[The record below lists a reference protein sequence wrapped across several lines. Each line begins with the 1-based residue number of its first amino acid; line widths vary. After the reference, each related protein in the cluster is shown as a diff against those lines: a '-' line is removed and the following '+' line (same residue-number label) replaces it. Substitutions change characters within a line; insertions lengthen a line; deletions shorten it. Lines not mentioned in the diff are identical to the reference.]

1 MAVSFVSSS
10 SNKSTTTSVV
20 VTAPTGIQDGDILV
34 VIFSAY
40 RSTSAAPGTLTAS
53 GWTQAGARTTG
64 TYYKSAIF
72 WKRASGESG
81 NYTFSATSA
90 TQMQAAIGVYRGC
103 VASGTP
109 TDGVSDTA
117 YVTSNTTVRA
127 ASITP
132 TVANGFFIYGGWYYL
147 SGTISLGTPSGMNAR
162 QTQANTNCA
171 IRLADLAYSTTS
183 ASGTKDATAG
193 GTCTQKHAFLLA
205 LKPLVQTA
213 PTVTLSSP
221 SDASVTG
228 NLTPVLNFTGTDAQ
242 GDTLEYEVQI
252 DTVNTFDGARTWM
265 DSYSESNQNDFAP
278 LGSPTGSTEISAG
291 GQTFAGNGGTV
302 NVCSFY
308 LKKVGSPTAFMTAK
322 IYAHSGTWGSTGV
335 PSTLLAT
342 SSPIASSELTTSF
355 QLVYF
360 SFPTAY
366 TTTNGTKYVCVLDF
380 TATGSDTNYI
390 ELGGDWINK
399 THSGNACYNMPASTG
414 WNYSTNIEICFYVG
428 YGVVPIDALSATD
441 AGFTAGHPF
450 ASGTAINY
458 AVQNNLADGHTY
470 YWRVRAKDP
479 SGTNTFGAWSSTR
492 SFVIPVAFI
501 SEWKTDNAGTST
513 STQVLL
519 PLQVDGTYDFY
530 AYWGDYSYS
539 HITAYNQAEI
549 THTYSVAGTYTV
561 KMVGTIDHFRFA
573 NAGDKLKIINIAQWG
588 SLRLGNDI
596 GYHFYGCNNMACSAT
611 DVLDVTGMLSL
622 ESSFYHCWAFNGDL
636 SQCDTSS
643 VTSMFQVFRDCPLFN
658 SDITGWDVSHV
669 TDFSHMLE
677 MCLVFDQNIGLWNV
691 TSACTAMRTMLSQT
705 KVNCDLS
712 SWDVSMVTDL
722 AYFLDYDS
730 SFSVDNYTKLL
741 KAWALQNVQTGVPF
755 GAIYNQYYASAQAS
769 RDHLSVTHG
778 WIFADGGSIA
788 DPVMGYLIKYYTG
801 SVFAQKP
808 LKYYTGSTWATKPLK
823 VYSGTEWILVT

>member
-127 ASITP
+127 ASIIP

-213 PTVTLSSP
+213 PTVALNSP

-242 GDTLEYEVQI
+242 SDTLEYEVQI
-252 DTVNTFDGARTWM
+252 GLANTFAGGNTVLV
-265 DSYSESNQNDFAP
+265 DSYPFDNSNNSHGICSTNDAGGGQTFTPSKSGLLTLAQFY
-278 LGSPTGSTEISAG
+278 LYKDGSPTGNAYAKLYACTGTYGTDSTPTGTALAVSEPFDVSALTVNPRLCDFTFTGANQYSMTAGTHYAISFEYSGGNATNVVCICIDTTSPTHGGNDYEYAG
-291 GQTFAGNGGTV
+291 GNYWPSSSRDTIFCVYA
-302 NVCSFY
+302 NV
-308 LKKVGSPTAFMTAK
+308 
-322 IYAHSGTWGSTGV
+322 
-335 PSTLLAT
+335 
-342 SSPIASSELTTSF
+342 SEP
-355 QLVYF
+355 VYDLF
-360 SFPTAY
+360 S
-366 TTTNGTKYVCVLDF
+366 D
-380 TATGSDTNYI
+380 
-390 ELGGDWINK
+390 
-399 THSGNACYNMPASTG
+399 
-414 WNYSTNIEICFYVG
+414 
-428 YGVVPIDALSATD
+428 TD
-441 AGFTAGHPF
+441 AGFTSGHPF
-450 ASGTAINY
+450 TSGTAINY
-458 AVQNNLADGHTY
+458 TVQNNLEDGHTY

-492 SFVIPVAFI
+492 SFVIPPAFI
-501 SEWKTDNAGTST
+501 SRWKTDNAGTST
-513 STQVLL
+513 SSQILL
-519 PLQVDGTYDFY
+519 PLNPSYAYDFY
-530 AYWGDYSYS
+530 AYWGDGSNS

-549 THTYSVAGTYTV
+549 THTYSVAGTYYV
-561 KMVGTIDHFRFA
+561 RIIGTFKGIFFA
-573 NAGDKLKIINIAQWG
+573 GSGDKLKLTEIAQWG
-588 SLRLGNDI
+588 CLKIGDEI
-596 GYHFYGCNNMACSAT
+596 GYHFYGCNNMVCTAT
-611 DVLDVTGMLSL
+611 DILDLVGVISL
-622 ESSFYHCWAFNGDL
+622 DSTFYHCWLFNGDL
-636 SQCDTSS
+636 SQCNTSS
-643 VTSMFQVFRDCPLFN
+643 ITSMYQTFRDCPEFN

-677 MCLVFDQNIGLWNV
+677 TCLKFDRDISVWNV
-691 TSACTAMRTMLSQT
+691 TSACTAMRTMLDQT

-712 SWDVSMVTDL
+712 SWDISMVTDL

-741 KAWALQNVQTGVPF
+741 KAWALQNVRTGVPF
-755 GAIYNQYYASAQAS
+755 GAIYNEYYASAQAS

-778 WIFADGGSIA
+778 WIFTDGGSIA
-788 DPVMGYLIKYYTG
+788 DPVTDYLIKYYTG

-823 VYSGTEWILVT
+823 IYTGTEWILVT